1 MLRNL
6 FNLEE
11 EYIKRLQFI
20 KKYQYNSKES
30 ISLIKKNILNFF
42 RQDKGE
48 IVQFLKKF
56 NIKNINP
63 LRIHLHCINNL
74 QKYQKMPLF
83 FGPSKTQFY
92 TLSVFK
98 NSFNIFQLH

>member
-6 FNLEE
+6 FNLKE

-48 IVQFLKKF
+48 TVQFLKEF
-56 NIKNINP
+56 NIKDINP
-63 LRIHLHCINNL
+63 LKIHLHRINDL
-74 QKYQKMPLF
+74 
-83 FGPSKTQFY
+83 
-92 TLSVFK
+92 
-98 NSFNIFQLH
+98 

>member
-20 KKYQYNSKES
+20 RKYQYNSKES

-42 RQDKGE
+42 RQDKE
-48 IVQFLKKF
+48 ETVQFFKEF
-56 NIKNINP
+56 NIKDVNP
-63 LRIHLHCINNL
+63 LRIHLYRANDL
-74 QKYQKMPLF
+74 
-83 FGPSKTQFY
+83 
-92 TLSVFK
+92 
-98 NSFNIFQLH
+98 

>member
-20 KKYQYNSKES
+20 RKCQYNSKES
-30 ISLIKKNILNFF
+30 ISLIEKNILNFF

-48 IVQFLKKF
+48 IVQFFKEF
-56 NIKNINP
+56 DIKDINP
-63 LRIHLHCINNL
+63 LRIHLHYINDF
-74 QKYQKMPLF
+74 QKY
-83 FGPSKTQFY
+83 
-92 TLSVFK
+92 
-98 NSFNIFQLH
+98 